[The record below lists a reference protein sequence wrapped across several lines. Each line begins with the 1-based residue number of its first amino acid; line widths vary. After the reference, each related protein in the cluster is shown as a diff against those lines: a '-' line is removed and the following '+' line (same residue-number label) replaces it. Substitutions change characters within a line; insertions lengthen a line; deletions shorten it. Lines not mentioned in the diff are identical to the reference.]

1 MKTRLHLYPHRG
13 PKTKAYIVGEQQA
26 FKQLARLAEAASKSV
41 IGLESMTFYTSD
53 GHEFELFLVSD
64 VAEAEWQVLDPPYS
78 KNAKPD
84 ELGIVKIYN
93 DLVKENS

>member
-1 MKTRLHLYPHRG
+1 MKTRLHLYPHNG

-26 FKQLARLAEAASKSV
+26 FKQLARAADAASKSV
-41 IGLESMTFYTSD
+41 IGLESVTFYTSD

-64 VAEAEWQVLDPPYS
+64 VNETEWQNLSPPYE

-84 ELGIVKIYN
+84 ALNIVKIYN
-93 DLVKENS
+93 DMIKNVV